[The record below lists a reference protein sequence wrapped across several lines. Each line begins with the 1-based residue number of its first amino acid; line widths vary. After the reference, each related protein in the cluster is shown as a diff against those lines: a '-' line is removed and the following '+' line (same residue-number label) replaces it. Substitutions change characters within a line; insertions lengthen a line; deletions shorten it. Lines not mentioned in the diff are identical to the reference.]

1 MGQVG
6 KYMCFDVTSS
16 TLLKKSEGVFVYIIQ
31 REMQSQNSVSVTNFL
46 SSIFKPQQRMFLGRE
61 NERSIK
67 VNRNGIKSIRDEN
80 KLKGKNITIT

>member
-46 SSIFKPQQRMFLGRE
+46 SSIL
-61 NERSIK
+61 SH
-67 VNRNGIKSIRDEN
+67 N
-80 KLKGKNITIT
+80 KGCSLVEKTNDQSK

>member
-31 REMQSQNSVSVTNFL
+31 REMQSQSSVSVTNFL
-46 SSIFKPQQRMFLGRE
+46 SSIFKPQ
-61 NERSIK
+61 
-67 VNRNGIKSIRDEN
+67 
-80 KLKGKNITIT
+80 